1 MARPLLRLE
10 CPKKDTNMND
20 FVNEYFNEPNP
31 VTNWRHEDGCGRR
44 TEGNNFQRLKNID
57 NQEFFILLVTRL
69 KGEPLTIDRTKLEV
83 TPTIDIKKT
92 ENSSVKFKPIA
103 VIHHDGY
110 VHGNDTRGHYMAD
123 ILDHSSNQWLRTS
136 DDAEPRSI
144 NSVSN
149 QGYIFLYKKV

>member
-1 MARPLLRLE
+1 MRDAYADSLRFFNRTL
-10 CPKKDTNMND
+10 P
-20 FVNEYFNEPNP
+20 VN
-31 VTNWRHEDGCGRR
+31 
-44 TEGNNFQRLKNID
+44 
-57 NQEFFILLVTRL
+57 
-69 KGEPLTIDRTKLEV
+69 
-83 TPTIDIKKT
+83 

-136 DDAEPRSI
+136 DDAKPRSI

-149 QGYIFLYKKV
+149 QGYIFLYKKI